1 MLPLSVASMTISSL
15 TLNSCIGKQTKHI
28 LCQNTQLFLLC
39 SANFNNSE
47 QLKRSWNV
55 YIHSNPCSPYCTE
68 FLASL
73 QHFAVHAPPD
83 TPKPDERETSF
94 RNIIDFSLS
103 QNTKGNIDDFWKAN
117 NSIQNLKICPIQCAS
132 SQWWHTKLVLRESG
146 KNSMYHFPFLNGTS
160 SKQSPTM
167 YCRLAEAHCL
177 FLRFLKQI
185 DTWAFASKNEKMYT
199 NHHDALP
206 NTNWYVKMLITM
218 ELQVIMVPKGES
230 RMLQLCRNADFNTI

>member
-39 SANFNNSE
+39 STNFNNSE

-117 NSIQNLKICPIQCAS
+117 NSTQPKNLSHSMCKLSMMTYSTCTQGKWEEQYVPFPLLE
-132 SQWWHTKLVLRESG
+132 WHVEQTIPNHVLQTCRSTL
-146 KNSMYHFPFLNGTS
+146 SFSPFS
-160 SKQSPTM
+160 
-167 YCRLAEAHCL
+167 E
-177 FLRFLKQI
+177 
-185 DTWAFASKNEKMYT
+185 
-199 NHHDALP
+199 
-206 NTNWYVKMLITM
+206 TNWYMSICIKEWKDVHKSSWCT
-218 ELQVIMVPKGES
+218 P
-230 RMLQLCRNADFNTI
+230 

>member
-39 SANFNNSE
+39 STNFNNSE

-68 FLASL
+68 SLASL

-103 QNTKGNIDDFWKAN
+103 QNTKGIIDDFCQAN
-117 NSIQNLKICPIQCAS
+117 NSTQPKDFVPFNVQALNDDILNLYWGKVGRTVCTISPSWMARRANNPQPCIADLPK
-132 SQWWHTKLVLRESG
+132 HTVFFSVFWNKLIHEHLHQRM
-146 KNSMYHFPFLNGTS
+146 KRCT
-160 SKQSPTM
+160 
-167 YCRLAEAHCL
+167 
-177 FLRFLKQI
+177 QI
-185 DTWAFASKNEKMYT
+185 DMMHS
-199 NHHDALP
+199 
-206 NTNWYVKMLITM
+206 LIQIGM
-218 ELQVIMVPKGES
+218 WKCWLQWNYKS
-230 RMLQLCRNADFNTI
+230 